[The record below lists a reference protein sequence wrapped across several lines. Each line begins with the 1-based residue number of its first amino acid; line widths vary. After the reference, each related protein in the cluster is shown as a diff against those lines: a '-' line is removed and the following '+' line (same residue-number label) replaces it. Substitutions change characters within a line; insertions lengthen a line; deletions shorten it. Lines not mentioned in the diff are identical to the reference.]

1 MRRALV
7 LVGLLVVF
15 ATAAALGVS
24 AETRE
29 GSTSRPAAESPAPVR
44 AVGGETAAPAPL
56 QEPPAAISVSLG
68 RSKAAYGDILAVRG
82 VLAPASPDETVV
94 IELQTGTGWV
104 GLRSTTT
111 QADGTFVAKVDVTKG
126 SLVRARPAAGDAV
139 SQVLAVSVTPKVTVK
154 PAKGLSYGGARI
166 AARVRPASYAGT
178 VAVRVEKHGEEVA
191 NRTTTVEN
199 GKLRTTVPL
208 PGVGRFR
215 VVLGFPERDGLAARV
230 TSARVVAKG
239 RALSVGAM
247 GPDVRGLRERLAELH
262 VHVPARSSTFGY
274 ELRDAVLAFQKA
286 YGLDRTGT
294 VDAATWRK
302 LEAVRVIKPRS
313 RGPALHIEVDKTRQI
328 LMVVEKGQVSAVLPV
343 SSGATGNTPEGRHQ
357 IRWKALATTTWL
369 GPGILYRT
377 MTFYENSI
385 AIHGWA
391 SVPEYAASHG
401 CVRIPI
407 WAADWLYQ
415 RSHVGETVY
424 VYS

>member
-7 LVGLLVVF
+7 LVGLLAVF
-15 ATAAALGVS
+15 AVAAALGVS
-24 AETRE
+24 TETQE
-29 GSTSRPAAESPAPVR
+29 GSSSPPPAELPAPVA
-44 AVGGETAAPAPL
+44 AVDGELEAPL
-56 QEPPAAISVSLG
+56 QETPAAISVSLG

-82 VLAPASPDETVV
+82 VLVPAAAGETVV
-94 IELQTGTGWV
+94 IELQTGTGWI
-104 GLRSTTT
+104 GLRSPTT
-111 QADGTFVAKVDVTKG
+111 QADGTFEAKVDVRKG
-126 SLVRARPAAGDAV
+126 SLVRARTAGGEAV
-139 SQVLAVSVTPKVTVK
+139 SQVLAVSVTPKVRVK

-166 AARVRPASYAGT
+166 AARIRPESYAGT
-178 VAVRVEKHGEEVA
+178 VSVRVEKRGEEVA
-191 NRTTTVEN
+191 NRTATVEN
-199 GKLRTTVPL
+199 GKLRTKVPL

-215 VVLGFPERDGLAARV
+215 VVLDFPERDGLAGRV

-239 RALSVGAM
+239 RALSVGST
-247 GPDVRGLRERLAELH
+247 GPDVRGLRERLAELR
-262 VHVPARSSTFGY
+262 VHVPARSSAFGY

-302 LEAVRVIKPRS
+302 LAGVRPIKPRY

-343 SSGATGNTPEGRHQ
+343 SSGATGNTPEGKHQ

-377 MTFYENSI
+377 MTFYEDTI

-391 SVPEYAASHG
+391 SVPEYPASHG